1 MLHIVGNGPSR
12 KQFDLD
18 QLDRWWGCNLIYTES
33 TPEILWAMD
42 ITLQVDLFSNV
53 EYYTRNKI
61 AVGYWEP
68 IDVGYLHSM
77 KLGLEYSEDVINDH
91 VDKTKHD
98 QFVVMGNN
106 NGTELVGY
114 SSVHQDNIVIYNFPL
129 LKNLFTGMAALGYA
143 MQTGVEEITLLG
155 FDALQYGDVS
165 NVYEGREFY
174 HTKYTHEDKVLD
186 IQRLQFIALLKH
198 FKDTKVYF
206 KNSLDELEL
215 VEYNKLSYYEN
226 SDEWVLGETSLS
238 PF

>member
-1 MLHIVGNGPSR
+1 
-12 KQFDLD
+12 
-18 QLDRWWGCNLIYTES
+18 
-33 TPEILWAMD
+33 MD

-53 EYYTRNKI
+53 EYYKGNKI

-68 IDVGYLHSM
+68 LDVGYLYSL
-77 KLGLEYSEDVINDH
+77 KVGLEYSEEIINDH
-91 VDKTKHD
+91 VNKEKHD
-98 QFVVMGNN
+98 KFVVMGNN

-143 MQTGVEEITLLG
+143 MQTGVKEITLIG

-165 NVYEGREFY
+165 NVYEGRKFY